1 MWKWQIT
8 ETVFNVSIMLG
19 WITFIVFSLLFGG
32 TAAIL
37 TVFLGPGAASGG
49 TPELMGYLNGINY
62 P

>member
-1 MWKWQIT
+1 MSIT
-8 ETVFNVSIMLG
+8 LG

-37 TVFLGPGAASGG
+37 TVFMGPGAASGG